1 MEQLA
6 APFFIWVSGRRLCA
20 VQNVAMYSIHSNLV
34 ASTAAITMSVMTA
47 W

>member
-6 APFFIWVSGRRLCA
+6 APSFGFQEADSVRPKTRQC
-20 VQNVAMYSIHSNLV
+20 SIQGNLV

>member
-6 APFFIWVSGRRLCA
+6 APSFGFQEGDSVRSKTWQC
-20 VQNVAMYSIHSNLV
+20 SIQSNLV
-34 ASTAAITMSVMTA
+34 ASTAAIIMSVMTA